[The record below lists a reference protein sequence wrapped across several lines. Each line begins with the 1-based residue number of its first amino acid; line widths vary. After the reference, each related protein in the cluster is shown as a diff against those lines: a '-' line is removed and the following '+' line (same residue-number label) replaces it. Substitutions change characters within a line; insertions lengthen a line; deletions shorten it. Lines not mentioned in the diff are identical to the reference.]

1 MQITAST
8 VKSLIFSLPNDSK
21 LCQWEL
27 WLFLVLMQFH
37 HRWQLLSGMRF
48 DVISSH
54 LIVYSNYVLF
64 FFLCS
69 TNKALT
75 KYLPKYLEDNQE
87 DTWTR
92 LWELLLSDRTVL
104 LGIRGAS
111 LNIGSCIHPC
121 LVIQDLSIHMLKGS
135 LTLCTYKDLLLV
147 ALYVYMITG

>member
-1 MQITAST
+1 MAASFWDE
-8 VKSLIFSLPNDSK
+8 VWCHL
-21 LCQWEL
+21 
-27 WLFLVLMQFH
+27 
-37 HRWQLLSGMRF
+37 
-48 DVISSH
+48 ISSH
-54 LIVYSNYVLF
+54 CIFKLCSF

-147 ALYVYMITG
+147 ALYVYMITGWKIMSTHNILELSK